1 MRIDKIMFKNENGQL
16 NFIDLFAGAGGLSE
30 GFFQAGF
37 NPIAHV
43 EMNKS
48 ASKTLETRS
57 AYYYLKKNNELD
69 LYYQYERGQITRDEL
84 FSHIPDDVIKTVI
97 NAEMSPDTLPGIFE
111 QIDTILK
118 EDKVSDVDVII
129 GGPPCQAYSLVGRAQ
144 SSHMLTPM
152 EEDPRNELYKM
163 YTRFLTKYQPKMFVF
178 ENVAGL
184 LTARGGD
191 AFKNLTAHLKRVGYE
206 IDFKEQNAADFR
218 VLQKRKRIIII
229 GWRKGT
235 DHFYPEFE
243 KIRSNATVHD
253 LLDDLAPVE
262 RGQENDAYRLTYDQ
276 CSAYLKENNIRTE
289 EDVVTHHI
297 ARPNNDRDVT
307 IYGMAIDAYNRGEK
321 ISYDRLPDELKT
333 HRNQTSFK
341 DRFKVVEG
349 NDEACH
355 TVLAHLAKD
364 GHYFIHPDRAQ
375 CRSITVREAAR
386 LQTFPDNFF
395 FEGSRG
401 EKFKQIGN
409 AVPPMM
415 AKAIAEEI
423 KKQLL

>member
-1 MRIDKIMFKNENGQL
+1 MRIDKIMFKNENRQL

-163 YTRFLTKYQPKMFVF
+163 YTRFLTKYQPRMFVF

-262 RGQENDAYRLTYDQ
+262 RGQEND
-276 CSAYLKENNIRTE
+276 
-289 EDVVTHHI
+289 
-297 ARPNNDRDVT
+297 
-307 IYGMAIDAYNRGEK
+307 M
-321 ISYDRLPDELKT
+321 
-333 HRNQTSFK
+333 
-341 DRFKVVEG
+341 
-349 NDEACH
+349 
-355 TVLAHLAKD
+355 
-364 GHYFIHPDRAQ
+364 
-375 CRSITVREAAR
+375 TVRIICHILFAMCKV
-386 LQTFPDNFF
+386 NFKSKRPQRSNSSSLIYRRF
-395 FEGSRG
+395 LPVETLNLSFINSMKIWVAPLRM
-401 EKFKQIGN
+401 F
-409 AVPPMM
+409 
-415 AKAIAEEI
+415 
-423 KKQLL
+423 

>member
-1 MRIDKIMFKNENGQL
+1 MRIDKIMFKNENRQL

-118 EDKVSDVDVII
+118 EDQVSDVDVII

-163 YTRFLTKYQPKMFVF
+163 YTRFLTKYQPRMFVF

-191 AFKNLTAHLKRVGYE
+191 VTVQE
-206 IDFKEQNAADFR
+206 TI
-218 VLQKRKRIIII
+218 RK
-229 GWRKGT
+229 
-235 DHFYPEFE
+235 D
-243 KIRSNATVHD
+243 
-253 LLDDLAPVE
+253 
-262 RGQENDAYRLTYDQ
+262 
-276 CSAYLKENNIRTE
+276 
-289 EDVVTHHI
+289 
-297 ARPNNDRDVT
+297 
-307 IYGMAIDAYNRGEK
+307 
-321 ISYDRLPDELKT
+321 
-333 HRNQTSFK
+333 
-341 DRFKVVEG
+341 
-349 NDEACH
+349 
-355 TVLAHLAKD
+355 
-364 GHYFIHPDRAQ
+364 
-375 CRSITVREAAR
+375 
-386 LQTFPDNFF
+386 
-395 FEGSRG
+395 
-401 EKFKQIGN
+401 
-409 AVPPMM
+409 PM
-415 AKAIAEEI
+415 
-423 KKQLL
+423 L

>member
-163 YTRFLTKYQPKMFVF
+163 YTRCLIIKKR
-178 ENVAGL
+178 NCLIRILL
-184 LTARGGD
+184 LTMRLCRRFFREFREAV
-191 AFKNLTAHLKRVGYE
+191 HL
-206 IDFKEQNAADFR
+206 
-218 VLQKRKRIIII
+218 
-229 GWRKGT
+229 
-235 DHFYPEFE
+235 
-243 KIRSNATVHD
+243 
-253 LLDDLAPVE
+253 
-262 RGQENDAYRLTYDQ
+262 
-276 CSAYLKENNIRTE
+276 
-289 EDVVTHHI
+289 
-297 ARPNNDRDVT
+297 
-307 IYGMAIDAYNRGEK
+307 
-321 ISYDRLPDELKT
+321 LKT
-333 HRNQTSFK
+333 CSVNYLRN
-341 DRFKVVEG
+341 VP
-349 NDEACH
+349 A
-355 TVLAHLAKD
+355 
-364 GHYFIHPDRAQ
+364 IIPD
-375 CRSITVREAAR
+375 SAR
-386 LQTFPDNFF
+386 LLLV
-395 FEGSRG
+395 SRCRYML
-401 EKFKQIGN
+401 KQNIVN
-409 AVPPMM
+409 I
-415 AKAIAEEI
+415 KNQQRRSAI
-423 KKQLL
+423 

>member
-206 IDFKEQNAADFR
+206 IDFKEQNAADFG

-243 KIRSNATVHD
+243 KIRSNAIVND

-297 ARPNNDRDVT
+297 ARPNNDMLERVIEPKEHGFPCDYTNMFLLQHSEYIPELLIESEEKYRFYAELKRSVKHAEINKDADNIGFEYRDVHFIFT
-307 IYGMAIDAYNRGEK
+307 DGNILAIKEGRIVEKRAISDFARRPADTYRRLRMAITY
-321 ISYDRLPDELKT
+321 PDM
-333 HRNQTSFK
+333 
-341 DRFKVVEG
+341 DV
-349 NDEACH
+349 
-355 TVLAHLAKD
+355 
-364 GHYFIHPDRAQ
+364 
-375 CRSITVREAAR
+375 
-386 LQTFPDNFF
+386 
-395 FEGSRG
+395 
-401 EKFKQIGN
+401 
-409 AVPPMM
+409 
-415 AKAIAEEI
+415 
-423 KKQLL
+423 